1 LGFFHKKPSHRIQIV
16 EQKGLLRDL
25 NRTPQRAPFCPKNS
39 PLSPMPPALPADPD
53 LALTDPDGT
62 AGPACVLV
70 FNASDPSGTGGLSA
84 DITAIASVLA
94 SSIADTNSVVRR
106 RMDCAPKA
114 SSGDWL
120 INLADLVQ
128 VARFVAKLDPLQPA
142 KDPLI
147 GGPGYSLNRSQQ
159 PTLAKS
165 LTRAILAEPIRSIG
179 FGWSDLVTGQEAW
192 VPVTLDGVGNEN
204 AFAFNVEFDAQAL
217 EFTGLKTPTGT
228 SYIENRSA
236 AAQGRIGA
244 VLWKPAGQSAPVGLS
259 TLVEVGFR
267 VRASGG
273 TTELRFGAKPV
284 DSLIATVDAQ
294 PVQRV
299 QYSSSQWSIGQ
310 RRRVLGGRVVGQ
322 TLSGSEW
329 RIELQALDS
338 GGQAVS
344 ARDRRLRV
352 RTSDRLE
359 SPSAQWLDSG
369 LKTEVTPAGT
379 VRIPVSLDPARAT
392 GFFRLVEE

>member
-1 LGFFHKKPSHRIQIV
+1 
-16 EQKGLLRDL
+16 
-25 NRTPQRAPFCPKNS
+25 
-39 PLSPMPPALPADPD
+39 
-53 LALTDPDGT
+53 
-62 AGPACVLV
+62 
-70 FNASDPSGTGGLSA
+70 
-84 DITAIASVLA
+84 
-94 SSIADTNSVVRR
+94 
-106 RMDCAPKA
+106 
-114 SSGDWL
+114 
-120 INLADLVQ
+120 
-128 VARFVAKLDPLQPA
+128 
-142 KDPLI
+142 
-147 GGPGYSLNRSQQ
+147 
-159 PTLAKS
+159 
-165 LTRAILAEPIRSIG
+165 
-179 FGWSDLVTGQEAW
+179 
-192 VPVTLDGVGNEN
+192 
-204 AFAFNVEFDAQAL
+204 
-217 EFTGLKTPTGT
+217 
-228 SYIENRSA
+228 
-236 AAQGRIGA
+236 
-244 VLWKPAGQSAPVGLS
+244 
-259 TLVEVGFR
+259 VGFR
-267 VRASGG
+267 VRALGG

-299 QYSSSQWSIGQ
+299 QYAPSQLTIGQ

>member
-1 LGFFHKKPSHRIQIV
+1 VAVLADSV
-16 EQKGLLRDL
+16 EGDV
-25 NRTPQRAPFCPKNS
+25 N
-39 PLSPMPPALPADPD
+39 
-53 LALTDPDGT
+53 
-62 AGPACVLV
+62 
-70 FNASDPSGTGGLSA
+70 GTGSVDVL

-94 SSIADTNSVVRR
+94 SSVADTNPVVRR

-114 SSGDWL
+114 SSGDWS

-128 VARFVAKLDPLQPA
+128 VARYVAKLDPIQPA
-142 KDPLI
+142 EDPLT

-165 LTRAILAEPIRSIG
+165 LPRSTGGEPVRSIG
-179 FGWSDLVTGQEAW
+179 FGWSDLVTGLEAW
-192 VPVTLDGVGNEN
+192 VPVMLDGAGNEN

-217 EFTGLKTPTGT
+217 EFTGLKAPLGT
-228 SYIENRSA
+228 SQLENRTA
-236 AAQGRIGA
+236 ASQGRVGA
-244 VLWKPAGQSAPVGLS
+244 VLWKPAGQSAPAGLS
-259 TLVEVGFR
+259 MIVEVGFR
-267 VRASGG
+267 VRAPGG
-273 TTELRFGAKPV
+273 TTELRFGSSPV
-284 DSLIATVDAQ
+284 DSLIATVDAK

-299 QYSSSQWSIGQ
+299 QYASNRLSIAQ

-329 RIELQALDS
+329 RIELQAMDS

-359 SPSAQWLDSG
+359 APRASWLDSA
-369 LKTEVTPAGT
+369 LMPEVTPGGT
-379 VRIPVSLDPARAT
+379 VRIPVSIDPARAS
-392 GFFRLVEE
+392 GFFQLVEE